1 MGNILETVTVAH
13 YPEIASLK
21 EIMKE
26 HGALNALMSGSGPT
40 VFGLFEDEKNSEESV
55 SCGKE
60 SGLAKAALSDNDL

>member
-40 VFGLFEDEKNSEESV
+40 VFGLFEDEKT
-55 SCGKE
+55 
-60 SGLAKAALSDNDL
+60 AKRAYRAVKRAGWQSSSI